1 MAAGFG
7 LWSNVCHLSSLDAR
21 FRKFAPQLALIM
33 AGISISNTDLKV
45 HITNRQIFS
54 IALPITF
61 ALIVP
66 QINFITNNI
75 FLGRLGE
82 RELGNAGIVG
92 VYHLIL
98 MVIGNGLNNALQSL
112 ISRRASEE
120 NFTGISKLLSQGIRI
135 SLQFAVAGILFTWLL
150 APMILK
156 PFIKAENF
164 EAEMSFLRIRCFGL
178 PFLYLFQMGNAFL
191 VGTLNSRFLMIGFII
206 EAVCN
211 ILFDYAFIFGN
222 LGMPHMGFN
231 GAAFA
236 SVLAEAVGFTAVL
249 AVIYARGLKKRFTLF
264 ESFAYDKESTKNILT
279 ISAPLVLQYLI
290 SLTTWLIFFVMIE
303 QQYTERDKAISQVM
317 RNIFGVTGI
326 FVWAFAST
334 TNTMVSNLIGQ
345 GKKDKVIY
353 ALKRIMLLSF
363 TCCVVMA
370 SLLNLFP
377 ELFFKLFSDKHEFA
391 AAAIPVMRIVTVG
404 MLFMSFAVVWLN
416 ALTGTGQTKLN
427 LMVEIC
433 AIIGYCIYNWLIMRL
448 WQKDIIWAWGNEIVY
463 WSITFSVSFLFM
475 MSGKWK
481 EKI

>member
-1 MAAGFG
+1 
-7 LWSNVCHLSSLDAR
+7 
-21 FRKFAPQLALIM
+21 M
-33 AGISISNTDLKV
+33 AGITTSNTDLKV
-45 HITNRQIFS
+45 TITNRQIFS

-82 RELGNAGIVG
+82 KELGNAGIVG

-120 NFTGISKLLSQGIRI
+120 NLTGISKLLAQGIRI
-135 SLQFAVAGILFTWLL
+135 SLQFALAGILFTWLV
-150 APMILK
+150 APLVLK
-156 PFIKAENF
+156 PFIKPENF
-164 EAEMSFLRIRCFGL
+164 DAEMSFLRIRCFGL

-206 EAVCN
+206 EAACN

-222 LGMPHMGFN
+222 LGMPRMGFN

-236 SVLAEAVGFTAVL
+236 SVLAEAVGLAAVL
-249 AVIYARGLKKRFTLF
+249 IVIYARGLKRRFTLF

-303 QQYTERDKAISQVM
+303 QQYSERDKAISQVM

-363 TCCVVMA
+363 GSCLVMA
-370 SLLNLFP
+370 LLLNLLP

-391 AAAIPVMRIVTVG
+391 EAAIPVMRIVTMG

-416 ALTGTGQTKLN
+416 ALTGTGQTKMN
-427 LMVEIC
+427 LMVEIV
-433 AIIGYCIYNWLIMRL
+433 AIILYCVYNWLIMRV
-448 WQKDIIWAWGNEIVY
+448 WHKSINWAWGNEIVY
-463 WSITFSVSFLFM
+463 WICIFSVSFFYM
-475 MSGKWK
+475 MRGKWK
-481 EKI
+481 EKL